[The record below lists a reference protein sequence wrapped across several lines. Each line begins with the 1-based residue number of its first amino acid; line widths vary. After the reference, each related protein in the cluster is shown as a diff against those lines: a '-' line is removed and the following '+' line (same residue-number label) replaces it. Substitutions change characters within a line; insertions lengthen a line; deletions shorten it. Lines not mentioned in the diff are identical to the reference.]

1 MTKIEQTVE
10 ALSLFNNLSFTK
22 KQWDI
27 ILKGC
32 GCPKSSHF
40 WKALRENNLI
50 REGLIYTLVDMDIH
64 SYAVIL
70 EQYSAL
76 NTKAVMKTYKKKKFL
91 KTVKERNTR
100 IRSTVFYAVNGVL
113 TTEPPTRED
122 R

>member
-1 MTKIEQTVE
+1 MTQIEQTVE
-10 ALSLFNNLSFTK
+10 NLSLFNNLSFTK

-32 GCPKSSHF
+32 GCPKSTHF

-91 KTVKERNTR
+91 KKVEERNTR
-100 IRSTVFYAVNGVL
+100 IRSTVFYSVNGVL
-113 TTEPPTRED
+113 TTEPPTREL
-122 R
+122 